1 MTGRC
6 GQQKTHSRFQPWV
19 LVKIFSISTRANGL
33 AYYEGY
39 QRYLSNNTAHFAVK
53 IAKSSPAGQALF
65 RSFSGQFRANHCAI
79 SHPITAM
86 TAPPARS
93 TK

>member
-33 AYYEGY
+33 AYYEDY
-39 QRYLSNNTAHFAVK
+39 YRYLSNNTVHFVAK
-53 IAKSSPAGQALF
+53 IAKTASRGQALF
-65 RSFSGQFRANHCAI
+65 PAYSAQFRENLCAT
-79 SHPITAM
+79 SHPSPAT

>member
-1 MTGRC
+1 MAGQC

-19 LVKIFSISTRANGL
+19 LVKIVSISTRANGL
-33 AYYEGY
+33 VYYEDY
-39 QRYLSNNTAHFAVK
+39 QRYLSKITVHFARK

-65 RSFSGQFRANHCAI
+65 PPCSGQFRANHWAT
-79 SHPITAM
+79 SQPM
-86 TAPPARS
+86 TATTTPPARS